1 MVLLGIAAFATFTAI
16 VVLIAGPQLMQIA
29 FSKKFSYDRE
39 GLLLVTIGMGLYL
52 CSVTVNQACL
62 AQGQV
67 RRAAARWIACAAF
80 FIGWNFL
87 PIVDNEFRRVE
98 FGFALTAGLL
108 FGLLYLIYRRPRE
121 RAEDVPQA
129 GSAQELEARLAAIDE
144 NV

>member
-1 MVLLGIAAFATFTAI
+1 
-16 VVLIAGPQLMQIA
+16 MQIA
-29 FSKKFSYDRE
+29 FSKKFTYDRE
-39 GLLLVTIGMGLYL
+39 GLLLVTLGMGLYL
-52 CSVTVNQACL
+52 CSVTLNQACL

-67 RRAAARWIACAAF
+67 RRAAARWLLCAAF

-108 FGLLYLIYRRPRE
+108 FALLYLIYRRPHE
-121 RAEDVPQA
+121 RAEDVP
-129 GSAQELEARLAAIDE
+129 GPDSPEELEARLASIDE